1 MEVAE
6 VQEVAESQ
14 LGESVEIDAVEPEKG
29 DSDVEMNPQRE
40 SR

>member
-6 VQEVAESQ
+6 VQEAVESQ
-14 LGESVEIDAVEPEKG
+14 LGESVEIDTIEPEKG

-40 SR
+40 SQ